1 MDRNFDRYGGG
12 NVQAEDSPDS
22 KWLIWGI
29 WAGLSLVAVLI
40 AVLVF
45 GFNSGLLLGWV
56 VGIII
61 TAMLMV
67 FRR

>member
-1 MDRNFDRYGGG
+1 MSMDRYNGG
-12 NVQAEDSPDS
+12 NTHPEDSPDS
-22 KWLIWGI
+22 KWFAWAI
-29 WAGLSLVAVLI
+29 WAGLSLLAVLI

-45 GFNSGLLLGWV
+45 GFDSALLLGWV

>member
-1 MDRNFDRYGGG
+1 MDRYNGGEI
-12 NVQAEDSPDS
+12 QPEDSPES
-22 KWLIWGI
+22 KWFAWGI
-29 WAGLSLVAVLI
+29 WAGISLVAVLI

-45 GFNSGLLLGWV
+45 GFDSGLLLGWV